1 MGRRSESTSRAGR
14 YLGQERKWLIVQS
27 DAGLWIRR
35 IRANARLDS
44 NALRLAV
51 DWSSNIYLSEMKQTR
66 RVTTKCSG
74 SREKFRVIAFN
85 LELLNGRL
93 IYAQGFCSGPGAATA
108 RDGQKITKVV
118 PIEHLPTR
126 IFAKPTR
133 RLAAPVSRHLMLL
146 APASAEGG
154 TVQIFG

>member
-1 MGRRSESTSRAGR
+1 
-14 YLGQERKWLIVQS
+14 
-27 DAGLWIRR
+27 
-35 IRANARLDS
+35 
-44 NALRLAV
+44 
-51 DWSSNIYLSEMKQTR
+51 
-66 RVTTKCSG
+66 
-74 SREKFRVIAFN
+74 

-93 IYAQGFCSGPGAATA
+93 LYAQGFCSGPGAATA
-108 RDGQKITKVV
+108 CDGQKITKVV